1 MKKEPKS
8 IKISARITAAADE
21 KLNKN
26 AKTAK
31 LSKSRYLEQL
41 ILGKEVTII
50 GGLDAFVPALKS
62 SGKNL
67 HQILVRLN
75 TGQIF
80 SPDVREVQQTYGEIF
95 LKLNELAQ
103 GCSNGS
109 D

>member
-8 IKISARITAAADE
+8 VMISARITATADE

-41 ILGKEVTII
+41 IVGKEVTVI
-50 GGLDAFVPALKS
+50 GGLDTFVPALKS

-80 SPDVREVQQTYGEIF
+80 APDVREVQQTYGEIV
-95 LKLNELAQ
+95 LKLNELAK
-103 GCSNGS
+103 GCGNGS

>member
-8 IKISARITAAADE
+8 VKISARITAKADE
-21 KLNKN
+21 KLNREAQK
-26 AKTAK
+26 AK

-41 ILGKEVTII
+41 IQKKDVVVI
-50 GGLDAFVPALKS
+50 GGLDEFIPALKS

-80 SPDVREVQQTYGEIF
+80 APNVVEVHRLYGEICDR
-95 LKLNELAQ
+95 LTELA
-103 GCSNGS
+103 GGGKSS
-109 D
+109 P

>member
-8 IKISARITAAADE
+8 VKISARITAKADE
-21 KLNKN
+21 KLSREAQK
-26 AKTAK
+26 AE

-41 ILGKEVTII
+41 ILKKDVVVIS
-50 GGLDAFVPALKS
+50 GLDEFIPALKS

-80 SPDVREVQQTYGEIF
+80 APNVMEVHRLYGEICNR
-95 LKLNELAQ
+95 L
-103 GCSNGS
+103 S
-109 D
+109 DIAGGGKSSP

>member
-8 IKISARITAAADE
+8 IKISARITATADE

-41 ILGKEVTII
+41 ILSKEVTVI

-80 SPDVREVQQTYGEIF
+80 APDVREVQQTYSEIF
-95 LKLNELAQ
+95 LKLNELAK
-103 GCSNGS
+103 GHSNGG

>member
-8 IKISARITAAADE
+8 AKISARITAKADE
-21 KLNKN
+21 KLNREAQK
-26 AKTAK
+26 AK

-41 ILGKEVTII
+41 ILKKDVVVI
-50 GGLDAFVPALKS
+50 GGLDEFIPALKS

-80 SPDVREVQQTYGEIF
+80 APNVAEVHRLYGVICDRLSEIVGGGKSSP
-95 LKLNELAQ
+95 
-103 GCSNGS
+103 
-109 D
+109 